1 MSEFI
6 QKLNCLTSPEST
18 PARLRLFIDLAALA
32 WIFWFA
38 WRYAGFLLRDDL
50 YLYGDHPGQFYRLW
64 QLLSVTW
71 PEEGQLIGWSPYWY
85 AGRPE
90 LQFYPPGFFLA
101 GWLVWMVSFQQ
112 LSPVFIYQAL
122 VFASYLL
129 PGVGF
134 YLLLARGLNNR
145 LAGLVA
151 AWLAMTTPFP
161 LGGVEGVIIGMTGYQ
176 LAFGL
181 NPLLILAGV
190 WGMRAERKEFPWLVT
205 GLILAGIMLL
215 HPFAAVFPTG
225 VLALYALFGDKRAA
239 QLRWLIWV
247 VLLSFGLTAFWWLPL
262 STQRQFYTPLVEATL
277 PEIQIHFENL
287 LWSEGKTWL
296 LIFAVVGGF
305 FWHGHRRRL
314 SLAILSGGAGMI
326 GFIFFNYLVLVEQL
340 HLFILDSVRLIPAVT
355 FALFVGLALGL
366 SELSWAGVRLLRRW
380 GWSAL
385 GLPLV
390 LIIPWLAYYQVTR
403 EYDFAEWISKWQPA
417 PNHTPLFLSEA
428 EAEYGL
434 PAVWDVM
441 PATPGRVL
449 FTSHYSLLFDVP
461 TSLKAATPA
470 LTGREIVGGT
480 FTLHSSVASY
490 LWHGQ
495 ADLPVL
501 RGKVERQ
508 DDKSLAGVAWEAM
521 SEEYLL
527 DLSRHFNVTLIAA
540 TATDVRAQ
548 TFLKAAPH
556 FNPIWSNGLFTFFE
570 VAGYEPT
577 WAEADQAIATVNRYE
592 RTAIDVQITEAEPG
606 ATLSVKVAH
615 YPRWQAEAQ
624 GQSLPIQT
632 DDYGLMKLSLPPGSY
647 TVHLRYGPGW
657 PEWLGGAMSLMTL
670 LGAIGLALILGFRR
684 RHFGHVEH
692 SIISGGGT

>member
-1 MSEFI
+1 MKRFI
-6 QKLNCLTSPEST
+6 QKLNHLTSPEAT
-18 PARLRLFIDLAALA
+18 PAQLRFFIDLAALA

-64 QLLSVTW
+64 QLLSVVW
-71 PEEGQLIGWSPYWY
+71 PEEGRLIGWSPYWY

-101 GWLVWMVSFQQ
+101 GWLIWMVSFQQ
-112 LSPVFIYQAL
+112 LSPVFVYQTL

-129 PGVGF
+129 SPVGF
-134 YLLLARGLNNR
+134 YLLLARGLNDR

-161 LGGVEGVIIGMTGYQ
+161 LGGVEGIIIGMTGYQ

-181 NPLLILAGV
+181 SPLLILAGI
-190 WGMRAERKEFPWLVT
+190 WGMRAKRKEFPWLVT

-215 HPFAAVFPTG
+215 HPFAVVFPTG
-225 VLALYALFGDKRAA
+225 VLALYALFGDKRTA

-247 VLLSFGLTAFWWLPL
+247 VLLGLGLTAFWWLPL
-262 STQRQFYTPLVEATL
+262 GTQRQFYIPLVEATL

-287 LWSEGKTWL
+287 LWSEGKAWL
-296 LIFAVVGGF
+296 LLAAFVGSF
-305 FWHGHRRRL
+305 LRYGHRRWL
-314 SLAILSGGAGMI
+314 SLAILTGGVGMI

-355 FALFVGLALGL
+355 FALFVGLAVGL
-366 SELSWAGVRLLRRW
+366 SELSWLGVRLLRRW
-380 GWSAL
+380 EWGAL
-385 GLPLV
+385 GLPLL
-390 LIIPWLAYYQVTR
+390 LIIPWLVYDQATR
-403 EYDFAEWISKWQPA
+403 EYDFAEWMSKWQPA

-428 EAEYGL
+428 EAKYGL
-434 PAVWDVM
+434 PAVWEVM
-441 PATPGRVL
+441 AATPGRVL
-449 FTSHYSLLFDVP
+449 FTSHYGLLFDVP
-461 TSLKAATPA
+461 TSLKAATPV

-480 FTLHSSVASY
+480 FTLHSPVASY

-495 ADLPVL
+495 PNLPVL

-521 SEEYLL
+521 SNELL
-527 DLSRHFNVTLIAA
+527 FDLARRFNVTLIAT

-548 TFLKAAPH
+548 AFLDTAAH
-556 FNPIWSNGLFTFFE
+556 FNPIWSNDLFTFYE
-570 VAGYEPT
+570 VADYEPT
-577 WAEADQAIATVNRYE
+577 WVETNQAIATVSRYE
-592 RTAIDVQITEAEPG
+592 RTAIDVQISEAEPG

-615 YPRWQAEAQ
+615 YPRWQAEVQ
-624 GQSLPIQT
+624 GQPLAIQT
-632 DDYGLMKLSLPPGSY
+632 DNYGLMRLSLPPGSY

-657 PEWLGGAMSLMTL
+657 PERLGGVISLMTF
-670 LGAIGLALILGFRR
+670 LGAVGIVSGRR
-684 RHFGHVEH
+684 YFY
-692 SIISGGGT
+692 SS